1 MTKMVNWNMSDRK
14 SIVVENRALYTLE
27 SQSELQNT
35 HIVTQSKISVR
46 TSPAAVE
53 AVDPVVKRKRLRE
66 SKVWWKKGSSYTISG
81 VRTAPPCGGSHPETT
96 ERTTL

>member
-1 MTKMVNWNMSDRK
+1 MSDRK
-14 SIVVENRALYTLE
+14 LIVVENRALYTLE

-53 AVDPVVKRKRLRE
+53 AVDPVVKRKRL
-66 SKVWWKKGSSYTISG
+66 G
-81 VRTAPPCGGSHPETT
+81 
-96 ERTTL
+96 